1 MKKKLQRALCA
12 ALLLVCITANTF
24 STYAAT
30 EETVIASISENT
42 LKARSVLNSTSAM
55 PVHYYPYETFWG
67 GSGIMYIEDDDSNP
81 DSLGKRRL
89 VYCLEWGK
97 HTPSGNLTANGW
109 QNQKVLYAMYF
120 GSMYWGET
128 CWYAPYSTGDWQL
141 DYTATQ
147 AAIWVLTGQFTLDYA
162 CNYIIDCCN
171 GPATRE
177 QRQLV
182 EAACTKLVNGAN
194 NTVTFGNWTT
204 NGWMDLSI
212 SSAVNFDVTGYED
225 IWTDH
230 SDGYYCSGGT
240 FHTIF
245 NTYTGR
251 DMRHQITDLNITVP
265 DGVEIRKSDETTV
278 SDFSLCIE
286 ESQYLEWQETGKDI
300 PVTVTVTLPRL
311 WGAGIYLPS
320 DTSYQ
325 SVTLITPI
333 SKSDTVTF
341 TKTITLHIPQVT
353 PVPEPEPEPT
363 PEPTPE
369 PEHDLTIHKV
379 IHESDIW
386 WAHGEPTFLFEVTG
400 TGTDGQTHTY
410 HRAVTY
416 TKEYVESHT
425 DADGTIKLSTT
436 IEDIPDGTYQL
447 TEQQVSRFALTD
459 VTAQTDNIS
468 VTKKQTGSSYEGI
481 NPITALVTADLSDS
495 DGEVTF
501 YNRKI
506 TWDNYS
512 HKDVEIN
519 VFPLDLS

>member
-1 MKKKLQRALCA
+1 MKKILQQALCA
-12 ALLLVCITANTF
+12 VLSIFCIAANTF
-24 STYAAT
+24 NTYAAAD
-30 EETVIASISENT
+30 EQVIASISENT
-42 LKARSVLNSTSAM
+42 LMARSILNDTSAM

-67 GSGIMYIEDDDSNP
+67 DSGIMYIEDDDTNP

-97 HTPSGNLTANGW
+97 HTPSGSLTSNGF
-109 QNQKVLYAMYF
+109 QNQKILYAMYF

-147 AAIWVLTGQFTLDYA
+147 AAIWVLSGQFTLDYA

-194 NTVTFGNWTT
+194 NTVTFDNWTS

-212 SSAVNFDVTGYED
+212 SSAVTFDVTGYED
-225 IWTDH
+225 SW
-230 SDGYYCSGGT
+230 SSSADGYYRSGGT
-240 FHTIF
+240 FRTSF

-251 DMRHQITDLNITVP
+251 DMRHQITSLDVTVP
-265 DGVEIRKSDETTV
+265 DGVEVIKSDETTV
-278 SDFSLCIE
+278 SDFNLHIE
-286 ESQYLEWQETGKDI
+286 ESQYLEWQRTGKDI
-300 PVTVTVTLPRL
+300 PVTVTITLPRL

-320 DTSYQ
+320 DETYQ
-325 SVTLITPI
+325 SVTLMTPV

-341 TKTITLHIPQVT
+341 TKTITLHIPQV
-353 PVPEPEPEPT
+353 VPEHEPDPD
-363 PEPTPE
+363 PTPE
-369 PEHDLTIHKV
+369 PEPDPEHNLTIHKV
-379 IHESDIW
+379 IYESDIW

-400 TGTDGQTHTY
+400 TGTDGQTYTY
-410 HRAVTY
+410 HRALTY
-416 TKEYVESHT
+416 TKEYVGSHT
-425 DADGTIKLSTT
+425 DADGTIKISTT
-436 IEDIPDGTYQL
+436 IEKIPSGTYQL

-459 VTAQTDNIS
+459 ATAQTDNI
-468 VTKKQTGSSYEGI
+468 TIEKKQTGSSYEGI
-481 NPITALVTADLSDS
+481 HPITASVTADLTTS

-506 TWDNYS
+506 TWDQYS

-519 VFPLDLS
+519 VFPLF